1 MTPFGLRFQWA
12 AATLFWLF
20 IAGLLGTQI
29 WLLAQQPGESIEL
42 RRVIIW
48 QSTFYLA
55 WIPFT
60 VPIWQ
65 AVARWRPE
73 DRSRVVVIGTHLVAC
88 LVIGALHTVVVVMI
102 AATLAPSP
110 AEPLGLQM
118 LIGQFRG
125 RIYTQLVIYT
135 GVVAS
140 GQAFAMYGR
149 WREQSERAARLEAQ
163 LADSRLSA
171 LRAQLHPHLLFN
183 SLHAVASLVRESRN
197 PEAVRLIA
205 DLGQLLR
212 KVLDTD
218 RVWHSVSD
226 ELALVR
232 TFCDIQRVRFEN
244 RLVTTVEVSPDAA
257 DGMVPVLVIQPLVEN
272 SVRHGLADK
281 VGVGHVAVTVHREG
295 DRLRLEVA
303 DDGVGV
309 HPVSA
314 PSSGGTGLS
323 NLRARL
329 ETLYEGRASLSAGP
343 GAHGGFVV
351 TIHVPYRPS

>member
-1 MTPFGLRFQWA
+1 MMTSLRFQWA

-20 IAGLLGTQI
+20 ITSLLAAQM
-29 WLLAQQPGESIEL
+29 WWLAQQPGESIEL
-42 RRVIIW
+42 RRVLIW

-73 DRSRVVVIGTHLVAC
+73 DRRRIVVIGTHLVAC
-88 LVIGALHTVVVVMI
+88 LVVGVLHAVVVVGI
-102 AATLAPSP
+102 AAAVAPSST
-110 AEPLGLQM
+110 EPVGLQM
-118 LIGQFRG
+118 LIGQVRG

-149 WREQSERAARLEAQ
+149 WREQSEKAARLEAQ
-163 LADSRLSA
+163 LADARLSA

-205 DLGQLLR
+205 DLSQLLR

-218 RVWHSVSD
+218 RVWHTVAD
-226 ELALVR
+226 EIALVR
-232 TFCDIQRVRFEN
+232 TYFDIQRVRFED
-244 RLVTTVEVSPDAA
+244 RLVTTIEVAPEAA
-257 DGMVPVLVIQPLVEN
+257 DGVVPVLIVQPLVEN
-272 SVRHGLADK
+272 SLRHGLADK
-281 VGVGHVAVTVHREG
+281 VDVGHVHVLVRRED
-295 DRLRLEVA
+295 DRLMIRVTDNGIGA
-303 DDGVGV
+303 AGVVDTRGK
-309 HPVSA
+309 
-314 PSSGGTGLS
+314 GTGLS

-329 ETLYEGRASLSAGP
+329 DTLYSGRATMAAGA
-343 GAHGGFVV
+343 GSGGGFVV
-351 TIHVPYRPS
+351 TIHVPCQPA